1 MNTSVDGTALVT
13 ANSTDTGIA
22 LDFTVPQGPTGAT
35 GAVPTVTI
43 GSVNTGDSASVTE
56 NTTETGVA
64 LDFILPIGPT
74 GAQGEQG
81 MQGIIGATGPTGA
94 TGNTGADGV
103 TGPTGPTGDT
113 GPDGADGATG
123 PTGAT
128 GNTGADGAT
137 GPTGATGYTGADGA
151 TGPTGATGNT
161 GPDGADG
168 ATGPTGATGNTGA
181 DGATGPTGATGNT
194 GADGATGP
202 TGATGNTG
210 PDGADGATGPTG
222 ATGNTGADGATG
234 PTGATGNTGADGAT
248 GPTGATPVVN
258 VGTVETGEA
267 ANITANP
274 VEGGTALNFVLPI
287 GPTGPTGAQGVQ
299 GPTGGTGPAPEITV
313 AEETPTSYKVNFKT
327 AGQDITSP
335 NLKSVID
342 AYNADLSASG
352 SYIDI
357 PLQNLIYTV
366 EYASSSAIR
375 LSIKAA
381 NAATPVLADIRR
393 TSIYDGAAI
402 ESQTL
407 NNTQITTRV
416 VLDDTVYSQSQEMH
430 WIRIRQQ
437 DPATKLWS
445 MCEVKTF
452 ASQGGARTSVCI
464 QWFYNNASFT
474 VPQH

>member
-137 GPTGATGYTGADGA
+137 GPTGATGY
-151 TGPTGATGNT
+151 
-161 GPDGADG
+161 
-168 ATGPTGATGNTGA
+168 
-181 DGATGPTGATGNT
+181 T

>member
-1 MNTSVDGTALVT
+1 MVR
-13 ANSTDTGIA
+13 
-22 LDFTVPQGPTGAT
+22 LDQQ
-35 GAVPTVTI
+35 
-43 GSVNTGDSASVTE
+43 E
-56 NTTETGVA
+56 HK
-64 LDFILPIGPT
+64 
-74 GAQGEQG
+74 
-81 MQGIIGATGPTGA
+81 
-94 TGNTGADGV
+94 
-103 TGPTGPTGDT
+103 
-113 GPDGADGATG
+113 
-123 PTGAT
+123 
-128 GNTGADGAT
+128 
-137 GPTGATGYTGADGA
+137 
-151 TGPTGATGNT
+151 
-161 GPDGADG
+161 
-168 ATGPTGATGNTGA
+168 
-181 DGATGPTGATGNT
+181 
-194 GADGATGP
+194 
-202 TGATGNTG
+202 
-210 PDGADGATGPTG
+210 
-222 ATGNTGADGATG
+222 
-234 PTGATGNTGADGAT
+234 
-248 GPTGATPVVN
+248 
-258 VGTVETGEA
+258 
-267 ANITANP
+267 
-274 VEGGTALNFVLPI
+274 
-287 GPTGPTGAQGVQ
+287 GVQ

-452 ASQGGARTSVCI
+452 ASQGGTNFCV
-464 QWFYNNASFT
+464 YT
-474 VPQH
+474 VVLQ